1 MFSLPE
7 VLIVLCKT
15 NAKRLSLSDLPT
27 TVILLSKPCAT
38 PRNLIQKR
46 LRPGLGISGRALPVP

>member
-46 LRPGLGISGRALPVP
+46 L